1 MRQPAVAGSFYASEK
16 EGLQKEIDACI
27 DKKSNNLGK
36 AKALIVPHA
45 GYYFSG
51 RCAMKA
57 YDYNLARRLV
67 ILGPNHYGYSSG
79 LSEKDWQTPLGIVRS
94 DKVLLKKL
102 REMLQVNEEAH
113 RKEHSI
119 EVQLPLLQSRLK
131 EFTFCPVSLGTDID
145 PYGLGQDLR
154 FLLDEDDVTIIVSS
168 DFTHFGKNYGY
179 IPFRDDIKENLKRLD
194 MQSVGFIQRFDYDGF
209 KEHLEK
215 TGTTICGYMG
225 LLVLLSLFKDTKYK
239 AELVDYYT
247 SGDVLGD
254 FRNSVSYAS
263 IVVRWLH

>member
-1 MRQPAVAGSFYASEK
+1 MRQPAVAGSFYAAKKEELEK
-16 EGLQKEIDACI
+16 EIGACI
-27 DKKSNNLGK
+27 GAKTAHLGK

-57 YDYNLARRLV
+57 YDFDLTRRLV
-67 ILGPNHYGYSSG
+67 ILGPNHYGYSTG
-79 LSEKDWQTPLGIVRS
+79 LSEKDWQTPLGIVKS
-94 DKVLLKKL
+94 DKVLLKRL
-102 REMLQVNEEAH
+102 REVLQVNEEAH

-119 EVQLPLLQSRLK
+119 EVQLPLLQSKLK

-145 PYGLGQDLR
+145 PYSLGQSLR

-179 IPFRDDIKENLKRLD
+179 VPFKDDIKENLKTLD
-194 MQSVGFIQRFDYDGF
+194 MQSIRYIQGFDYDGF
-209 KEHLEK
+209 NDHLKK

-225 LLVLLSLFKDTKYK
+225 ILVLLSLFKGTRYK

-263 IVVRWLH
+263 IVIR